1 LKPILVG
8 FDATTLIG
16 QISGVGGYTARLL
29 QALSAEAG
37 RGELGKVVV
46 LSNRQ
51 IQFAGPPQVEIYDG
65 RRFPVRSI
73 WMQLVLPGILRDLRP
88 EVVHFTNYLAP
99 VLTDAPYV
107 VSFHDMSLTLLPE
120 AHTLKKR
127 LLTASLIPTVARRA
141 RRILVP
147 SESTRRDVT
156 RLLAVDP
163 GRIRLVP
170 YAASP
175 LYRPLSDGPRALA
188 RRGVRPPYFLYVGTI
203 EPRKNLARAL
213 RAFGRIVPSLPDHSF
228 VIVGQAGWK
237 YGEVLN
243 EARRSDLA
251 QKVVLTGY
259 LPEEELPLL
268 YNHAVALVYPS
279 LYEGF
284 GLPLVEAMACGTP
297 VLTSSGSSLSEVAA
311 DAALL
316 VPPLSEEKLAEAMTA
331 LAADEGLR
339 ADLRRRG
346 FERAARFSWERTARE
361 TIEVYREVA
370 QEGAGRAWS
379 AGRLDSLT

>member
-1 LKPILVG
+1 MKPLLVG
-8 FDATTLIG
+8 FDATTLTG

-29 QALSAEAG
+29 QALCAQVGREAF
-37 RGELGKVVV
+37 GKLVVF
-46 LSNRQ
+46 SNRE
-51 IQFAGPPQVEIYDG
+51 IAFVAPPEVEVYAG

-73 WMQLVLPGILRDLRP
+73 WMQLVLPAILREVRP
-88 EVVHFTNYLAP
+88 DVVHFTNYLAP
-99 VLTDAPYV
+99 VLTDTPYV

-147 SESTRRDVT
+147 SESTRRDVA

-175 LYRPLSDGPRALA
+175 LYRPLSDGPSPLAL
-188 RRGVRPPYFLYVGTI
+188 RGVRPPYFLYVGTI

-213 RAFGRIVPSLPDHSF
+213 RAFARIAPGLPEHQF
-228 VIVGQAGWK
+228 VIVGQSGWK
-237 YGEVLN
+237 YGEVLD
-243 EARRSDLA
+243 EAQRSDLA
-251 QKVVLTGY
+251 GKVVLTGY
-259 LPEEELPLL
+259 VPEGELPLL
-268 YNHAVALVYPS
+268 YNHAIALVYPS

-297 VLTSSGSSLSEVAA
+297 VLTSAGSSLSEVAR

-316 VPPLSEEKLAEAMTA
+316 VDPLREDE
-331 LAADEGLR
+331 LAAAMSALGTDERLR

-346 FERAARFSWERTARE
+346 FLRSAAFSWERTARE

-370 QEGAGRAWS
+370 EEAPPLA
-379 AGRLDSLT
+379 

>member
-1 LKPILVG
+1 MKPILVG
-8 FDATTLIG
+8 FDATTLTG

-29 QALSAEAG
+29 QALCAEVG
-37 RGELGKVVV
+37 RGAFGQLVVF
-46 LSNRQ
+46 SNRE
-51 IQFAGPPQVEIYDG
+51 IHFAGPPQVEVYTG

-73 WMQLVLPGILRDLRP
+73 WMQLVLPGILREVRP

-99 VLTDAPYV
+99 VLTDTPYV

-127 LLTASLIPTVARRA
+127 LLTASLIPTVAKRA

-175 LYRPLSDGPRALA
+175 LYRPLSAGPGPLA

-213 RAFGRIVPSLPDHSF
+213 RAFGRIAPSLPDHQF
-228 VIVGQAGWK
+228 VIVGQPGWK
-237 YGEVLN
+237 YGEVLR
-243 EARRSDLA
+243 EARKPDLA
-251 QKVVLTGY
+251 EKVVLTGY
-259 LPEEELPLL
+259 VPEEELPLL

-284 GLPLVEAMACGTP
+284 GLPLIEAMACGTP
-297 VLTSSGSSLSEVAA
+297 VLTSSGSSLSEVAQG
-311 DAALL
+311 AALF
-316 VPPLSEEKLAEAMTA
+316 VDPLREDELAEAMTT
-331 LAADEGLR
+331 LATDERLR
-339 ADLRRRG
+339 ADLRGRG
-346 FERAARFSWERTARE
+346 FLRAAEFSWERTARA

-370 QEGAGRAWS
+370 EEGPAS
-379 AGRLDSLT
+379 A

>member
-1 LKPILVG
+1 LKPLFVG
-8 FDATTLIG
+8 FDATTLTG

-29 QALSAEAG
+29 QALCDEVG
-37 RGELGKVVV
+37 RQAFGRLVVF
-46 LSNRQ
+46 SNRE
-51 IQFAGPPQVEIYDG
+51 IRFASPPEVEVYVG
-65 RRFPVRSI
+65 RRFPVRSV
-73 WMQLVLPGILRDLRP
+73 WMQLLLPSILREVRP

-99 VLTDAPYV
+99 VLTDTPYV

-175 LYRPLSDGPRALA
+175 LYRPLSDGPSALA

-213 RAFGRIVPSLPDHSF
+213 RAFARIAPSLPEHQF
-228 VIVGQAGWK
+228 VIVGQSGWK

-243 EARRSDLA
+243 EARRPDLA
-251 QKVVLTGY
+251 GKVVITGY
-259 LPEEELPLL
+259 VPEEELPLL
-268 YNHAVALVYPS
+268 YNHAIALVYPS

-297 VLTSSGSSLSEVAA
+297 VLTSAGSSLSEVAG

-316 VPPLSEEKLAEAMTA
+316 VDPLREDELAAAMSA
-331 LAADEGLR
+331 LATDERLR

-346 FERAARFSWERTARE
+346 FLRSAAFSWERTARE

-370 QEGAGRAWS
+370 EEGPGVA
-379 AGRLDSLT
+379 

>member
-1 LKPILVG
+1 LKPLLVG
-8 FDATTLIG
+8 FDATTLTG

-29 QALSAEAG
+29 EALCAEVG
-37 RGELGKVVV
+37 RGALDRLVVF
-46 LSNRQ
+46 SNREVQ
-51 IQFAGPPQVEIYDG
+51 LAGPPPVEVYAG
-65 RRFPVRSI
+65 HRFPVRSI
-73 WMQLVLPGILRDLRP
+73 WMQLVLPRILRELRP
-88 EVVHFTNYLAP
+88 DVVHFTNYLAP

-147 SESTRRDVT
+147 SESTRRDVA
-156 RLLAVDP
+156 RLLSVDS

-175 LYRPLSDGPRALA
+175 LYRPLSDGLGTLA
-188 RRGVRPPYFLYVGTI
+188 RRGVQPPYFLYVGTI

-213 RAFGRIVPSLPDHSF
+213 RAFGRIAPSLPDHRF
-228 VIVGQAGWK
+228 VIVGQSGWK
-237 YGEVLN
+237 YGEVLQ
-243 EARRSDLA
+243 EARRPALA
-251 QKVVLTGY
+251 NKVVLTGY
-259 LPEEELPLL
+259 LPEEELPVL
-268 YNHAVALVYPS
+268 YNHATALVYPS

-297 VLTSSGSSLSEVAA
+297 VLTSSGSSLSEVAQ

-316 VPPLSEEKLAEAMTA
+316 VPPLEEDKLADAMSA
-331 LAADEGLR
+331 LATDEGLR

-346 FERAARFSWERTARE
+346 LLRAAAFSWERTARE
-361 TIEVYREVA
+361 TIEIYREVA
-370 QEGAGRAWS
+370 EEGARP
-379 AGRLDSLT
+379 R

>member
-1 LKPILVG
+1 LKPLLVG
-8 FDATTLIG
+8 FDATTLTG

-29 QALSAEAG
+29 MALSAEVG
-37 RGELGKVVV
+37 RGALDRLVVF
-46 LSNRQ
+46 SNREVRL
-51 IQFAGPPQVEIYDG
+51 AGSPPVEVYAG
-65 RRFPVRSI
+65 QRFPVRSV
-73 WMQLVLPGILRDLRP
+73 WMQLVLPRILREVRP

-99 VLTDAPYV
+99 VLTSAPYI

-147 SESTRRDVT
+147 SESTRRDVA

-175 LYRPLSDGPRALA
+175 LYRPLSDGFSTLA
-188 RRGVRPPYFLYVGTI
+188 RRGIRPPYFLYVGTI

-213 RAFGRIVPSLPDHSF
+213 RAFGRIAPSLPDHRF
-228 VIVGQAGWK
+228 VIVGQPGWK
-237 YGEVLN
+237 FGEVLH
-243 EARRSDLA
+243 EARRPDLA
-251 QKVVLTGY
+251 QRVVLTGY
-259 LPEEELPLL
+259 LPEEELPVV
-268 YNHAVALVYPS
+268 YNHATALVYPS

-316 VPPLSEEKLAEAMTA
+316 VPPLQEDKLAEAMTA
-331 LAADEGLR
+331 IATDERLR
-339 ADLRRRG
+339 VDLRRRG
-346 FERAARFSWERTARE
+346 LLRAATFSWERTAKE

-370 QEGAGRAWS
+370 EEGPRRG
-379 AGRLDSLT
+379 

>member
-1 LKPILVG
+1 LKPLLVG
-8 FDATTLIG
+8 FDATTLTG

-29 QALSAEAG
+29 QALCDEVG
-37 RGELGKVVV
+37 RQAFGRLVVF
-46 LSNRQ
+46 SNRE
-51 IQFAGPPQVEIYDG
+51 IRFAGPPEVEVYAG
-65 RRFPVRSI
+65 QRFPVRSI
-73 WMQLVLPGILRDLRP
+73 WMQLLLPAILREVRP

-99 VLTDAPYV
+99 VLTHTPYV

-175 LYRPLSDGPRALA
+175 LYRPLSDDPSALA
-188 RRGVRPPYFLYVGTI
+188 LRGVRPPYFLYVGTI

-213 RAFGRIVPSLPDHSF
+213 RAFARITPSLPEHQF
-228 VIVGQAGWK
+228 VIVGQSGWK
-237 YGEVLN
+237 YGEILN
-243 EARRSDLA
+243 EAGRSDLA
-251 QKVVLTGY
+251 GKVVLTGY
-259 LPEEELPLL
+259 VPEEELPLL
-268 YNHAVALVYPS
+268 YNHAIALVYPS

-297 VLTSSGSSLSEVAA
+297 VLTSAGSSLSEVAG
-311 DAALL
+311 DAAVL
-316 VPPLSEEKLAEAMTA
+316 VDPLREDELAGAMSA
-331 LAADEGLR
+331 LATDERLR

-346 FERAARFSWERTARE
+346 FLRCAAFSWERTARE

-370 QEGAGRAWS
+370 EEGPT
-379 AGRLDSLT
+379 LT

>member
-1 LKPILVG
+1 MRPILAA
-8 FDATTLIG
+8 FDATTLTG

-29 QALSAEAG
+29 EALCGEAG
-37 RGELGKVVV
+37 RGAFERLVV
-46 LSNRQ
+46 LSNRPVTLG
-51 IQFAGPPQVEIYDG
+51 APANVEVFTR
-65 RRFPVRSI
+65 RRFPVRSV
-73 WMQLVLPGILRDLRP
+73 WMQLVLPGILREIRP

-99 VLTDAPYV
+99 VLTDVPFV

-147 SESTRRDVT
+147 SESTRRDVA
-156 RLLAVDP
+156 RLLPVDS

-175 LYRPLSDGPRALA
+175 LYRPLPDSPVAS
-188 RRGVRPPYFLYVGTI
+188 GVRPPYFLYVGTV
-203 EPRKNLARAL
+203 EPRKNLLRTL
-213 RAFGRIVPSLPDHSF
+213 RAFARVSSALPEHQF

-237 YGEVLN
+237 YAGVLE
-243 EARRSDLA
+243 EARKPGLA
-251 QKVVLTGY
+251 DRVAVLGY
-259 LPEEELPLL
+259 LPESDLPGL
-268 YNHAVALVYPS
+268 YNHATALVYPS

-284 GLPLVEAMACGTP
+284 GLPVVEAMACGTP
-297 VLTSSGSSLSEVAA
+297 VLTSNGSSLSEVAG

-316 VPPLSEEKLAEAMTA
+316 VDPLSEDA
-331 LAADEGLR
+331 LADALVRLARDASLRTELR
-339 ADLRRRG
+339 ARG
-346 FERAARFSWERTARE
+346 LARSATFSWERTARE

-370 QEGAGRAWS
+370 EDAR
-379 AGRLDSLT
+379 RR

>member
-8 FDATTLIG
+8 FDATTLTG
-16 QISGVGGYTARLL
+16 QVSGVGGYTERLL
-29 QALSAEAG
+29 QALCAQVG
-37 RGELGKVVV
+37 QGVLDRLVVF
-46 LSNRQ
+46 SNRQ
-51 IQFAGPPQVEIYDG
+51 VQVAGSPAVELYSRG
-65 RRFPVRSI
+65 RFPVRSI
-73 WMQLVLPGILRDLRP
+73 WMQLVLPRILREVRP
-88 EVVHFTNYLAP
+88 QVVHFTNYLAP
-99 VLTDAPYV
+99 VVTDTPYV

-127 LLTASLIPTVARRA
+127 LLTASLIPTVARKA

-147 SESTRRDVT
+147 SESTRRDVS

-175 LYRPLSDGPRALA
+175 LYRPLSDGLSTLA

-213 RAFGRIVPSLPDHSF
+213 RAFGRIAPSLPDHRF
-228 VIVGQAGWK
+228 VIVGQSGWK
-237 YGEVLN
+237 YGEILH
-243 EARRSDLA
+243 EARRPDLA
-251 QKVVLTGY
+251 DKVVLTGY
-259 LPEEELPLL
+259 LPEEELPVL
-268 YNHAVALVYPS
+268 YNHATALVYPS

-284 GLPLVEAMACGTP
+284 GLPVVEAMACGTP
-297 VLTSSGSSLSEVAA
+297 VLTSSGSSLAEVAQ

-316 VPPLSEEKLAEAMTA
+316 VPPLREDKLAEAMTA
-331 LAADEGLR
+331 LATDEPLR

-346 FERAARFSWERTARE
+346 LLRAADFSWERTAKE

-370 QEGAGRAWS
+370 EEGPR
-379 AGRLDSLT
+379 RD